1 MNYLHCPSCKRA
13 YNLALSSACPSCPV
27 PASVVDPA
35 EDILAAAEQ
44 LARAM
49 ARATPDERDDAMARM
64 DRLAL
69 PAPGARPVTFHGATL
84 RTIRQALDPAPAS
97 APAPAAT
104 TRLSRQLPGRREL
117 LALAGRVAE
126 RLAPHVEKL
135 ARLEQRLLGER
146 LAPVERLVPRA
157 RRLTNGLR
165 DRVRALAA

>member
-13 YNLALSSACPSCPV
+13 YNLAVSSACPSCPV
-27 PASVVDPA
+27 PATLVDPA

-69 PAPGARPVTFHGATL
+69 PAPDARPVTFHGATL
-84 RTIRQALDPAPAS
+84 RTIRQALAPES
-97 APAPAAT
+97 APEGT
-104 TRLSRQLPGRREL
+104 TASVLQLPGRREL

-126 RLAPHVEKL
+126 RLAPPIEKL

-146 LAPVERLVPRA
+146 LAPVERLIPRA

-165 DRVRALAA
+165 DRVRALAALAA

>member
-13 YNLALSSACPSCPV
+13 YNLGLSSACPSCPV
-27 PASVVDPA
+27 PATVVDPA

-69 PAPGARPVTFHGATL
+69 PAPGARPVTFHGAML
-84 RTIRQALDPAPAS
+84 RTIRQAIDPDPAPV
-97 APAPAAT
+97 T
-104 TRLSRQLPGRREL
+104 TSSSPRQLPGRREL

-135 ARLEQRLLGER
+135 ARFEQRLLGER
-146 LAPVERLVPRA
+146 LAPVERLIPRA
-157 RRLTNGLR
+157 RRLTSGLR